1 MFKVV
6 KYLFLANLYKRAK
19 RKIILFAGL
28 SLFFILFSFM
38 INDLISISTG
48 ISIEILFLV
57 KWVSILS
64 LIIFMMH
71 TLLQIINI
79 ATTPF
84 KEDDVKVQPLATK
97 RDTKKE
103 HILNKD
109 RLYTKSDLILQKYM
123 KEQ

>member
-6 KYLFLANLYKRAK
+6 KYIFLADFFKRAK
-19 RKIILFAGL
+19 RKIILLVGL
-28 SLFFILFSFM
+28 FLFFILFSFM

-48 ISIEILFLV
+48 ISIKILFLV

-64 LIIFMMH
+64 IIIFMMH

-84 KEDDVKVQPLATK
+84 KKDDLKVQPLVRK
-97 RDTKKE
+97 RDSKKE
-103 HILNKD
+103 YILNKD
-109 RLYTKSDLILQKYM
+109 RLYTRSDFILQKYM